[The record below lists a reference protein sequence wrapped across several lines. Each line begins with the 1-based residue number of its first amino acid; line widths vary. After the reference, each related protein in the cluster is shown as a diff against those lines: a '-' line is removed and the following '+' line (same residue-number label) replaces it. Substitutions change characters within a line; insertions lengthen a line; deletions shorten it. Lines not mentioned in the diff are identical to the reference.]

1 VTGDPGADALWNFR
15 GSYNGGLDYAVG
27 DVATYDGETWYRINA
42 NGGNVGDTPSE
53 GTFWTKLAA
62 RGQDGGGGGG
72 GGGSLGSITLSYTTP
87 LLAAGDYDDITLAG
101 GNVFN
106 LLAIGASTPAWI
118 RVYGTSTAR
127 AADTRTAPGGIPP
140 GSGNDYYAELA
151 TVASPQTIRFS
162 PVPVVQ
168 GTSGNAYVRVKNLDD
183 SAQAIEIDFTVL
195 TLES

>member
-1 VTGDPGADALWNFR
+1 MTGDPGADALWNFR

-72 GGGSLGSITLSYTTP
+72 GGGSLGSTTLSYTTP